1 MGRVSHAQALAHRR
15 RAVERASQL
24 FREQSTGVGVLDLM
38 KAAGLTHGGF
48 YKQFASKE
56 ALIDEAVVHAVG
68 EPAEPHATTLEQHQ
82 GHRVEA
88 QQALI
93 DTYLSV
99 RHRDN
104 PASGCPAAALATD
117 MARHIGDHRA
127 RRTYTE
133 GVRDFTQWLATD
145 DKDATTR
152 LCTMLG
158 ALDLARATE
167 DSPLSEQVLSAAR
180 TALSPTP
187 QRRVRHPLRTATT
200 PDRRCTPASVTG
212 HGISPS
218 RQQQPDSLGPPSCS
232 RRCKRSEGLSP

>member
-1 MGRVSHAQALAHRR
+1 MGRVSHAHAQARRR

-24 FREQSTGVGVLDLM
+24 FREQGTGVGVLDLM

-93 DTYLSV
+93 DAYLSV

-104 PASGCPAAALATD
+104 PASGCPVAALATD
-117 MARHIGDHRA
+117 MARHSGDHRA

-152 LCTMLG
+152 LCTATRLCTMLG

-167 DSPLSEQVLSAAR
+167 DSLLSEQVLSAAR
-180 TALSPTP
+180 TALSPMP
-187 QRRVRHPLRTATT
+187 QRRV
-200 PDRRCTPASVTG
+200 
-212 HGISPS
+212 
-218 RQQQPDSLGPPSCS
+218 
-232 RRCKRSEGLSP
+232 